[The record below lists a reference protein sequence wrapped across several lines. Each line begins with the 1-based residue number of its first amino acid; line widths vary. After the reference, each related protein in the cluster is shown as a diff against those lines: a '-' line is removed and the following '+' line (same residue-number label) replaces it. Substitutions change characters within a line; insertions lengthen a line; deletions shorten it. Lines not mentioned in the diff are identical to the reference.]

1 MRNLCRLQ
9 ESPPAVFSQGAVNVL
24 VKAGFPISKKIK
36 DCNPLAK
43 ELFIALPDEDTG
55 KYKFNDNF
63 LGLENTPEVL
73 NFFRNFVTKEGRNNY
88 LPFGWLNSLRNN
100 NFAGDSQTI
109 ADLRDC
115 AWDRSLNQ
123 NMPDSVFRTDDM
135 EIFINKVI
143 EGDIKAIDDFFI
155 LKPYDR
161 KKAGNLCASIDEMIF
176 IVNKLQ
182 PRRSLSLSDLFTE
195 GDLVIEVIKLFSKQE
210 QPGQPMGIFGG
221 NAGVS
226 YDSRST
232 TYYDEQNPP
241 EVPMFKDEPVFLLE
255 ELLSKLDYRSS
266 ENLYFGDEL
275 EQDWERGLN
284 LRSLNNDD
292 TST

>member
-1 MRNLCRLQ
+1 M
-9 ESPPAVFSQGAVNVL
+9 
-24 VKAGFPISKKIK
+24 
-36 DCNPLAK
+36 
-43 ELFIALPDEDTG
+43 
-55 KYKFNDNF
+55 
-63 LGLENTPEVL
+63 
-73 NFFRNFVTKEGRNNY
+73 
-88 LPFGWLNSLRNN
+88 
-100 NFAGDSQTI
+100 
-109 ADLRDC
+109 
-115 AWDRSLNQ
+115 
-123 NMPDSVFRTDDM
+123 
-135 EIFINKVI
+135 
-143 EGDIKAIDDFFI
+143 
-155 LKPYDR
+155 
-161 KKAGNLCASIDEMIF
+161 
-176 IVNKLQ
+176 
-182 PRRSLSLSDLFTE
+182 
-195 GDLVIEVIKLFSKQE
+195 FSKQE

-292 TST
+292 TSTGPEPKLIPARTLGEYKLLFDIFRSSDQKSFVTPSGYSSLRSTLTKVFDDTLNENEKKVLRFKYGLGNVSPNPSTIGVARKMSISQKAVSEILDTAIRKLRAPSNTKVLNEFLSPLQ